1 MLLSRLFAPAGAVTA
16 AACGALLAACAGA
29 DLSLLDEPP
38 GGSSSSSDASVPV
51 TTPDGSASHPT
62 PPPSHD
68 SGAPHDASAP
78 QDSAP
83 PPPPPDDSGGGDDSA
98 TGEDSASGK
107 DSGPPSTTSIPC
119 GKKTCDP
126 TSKVCCVTMD
136 NNGDQTFTCES
147 ANDCDNSGGLS
158 VPCVS
163 AADCATAGSP
173 VGSVCCVTEGDQS
186 SPPTVACVP
195 TTSCLDP
202 SSQAWMC
209 DPSDPVCPLGDT
221 CKVSTQ
227 TIPPYSICVAP

>member
-1 MLLSRLFAPAGAVTA
+1 MLLSRLLAPAGAVTA

-38 GGSSSSSDASVPV
+38 GGSSSSLDASVPV
-51 TTPDGSASHPT
+51 TTDGSASHPT

-83 PPPPPDDSGGGDDSA
+83 PPPPADDSGGGDDSA

-107 DSGPPSTTSIPC
+107 DSGPSATSIPC

-126 TSKVCCVTMD
+126 TSNVCCVTMD
-136 NNGDQTFTCES
+136 NNGAQTFTCES

-158 VPCVS
+158 VPCAS

-173 VGSVCCVTEGDQS
+173 VGSVCCVTEGDQL

-195 TTSCLDP
+195 ATSCLDP

-209 DPSDPVCPLGDT
+209 DPSDPVCPPGDT